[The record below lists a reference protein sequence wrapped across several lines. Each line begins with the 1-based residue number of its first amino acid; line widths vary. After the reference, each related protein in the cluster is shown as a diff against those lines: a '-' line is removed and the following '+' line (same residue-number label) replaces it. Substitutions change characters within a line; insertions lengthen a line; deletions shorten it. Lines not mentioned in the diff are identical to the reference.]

1 MSELTTAIE
10 CNKGCISQV
19 CGDRGSKQTRFEAL
33 VHALSTDLY
42 RYAFWLCRDQSRAED
57 LVQETFLRAWRSL
70 DTLRDDK
77 AAKAWLIT
85 ILRREHARSYERPG
99 LQIDPRVEPDDLIA
113 EPSGTTAETLAL
125 HRAIARLSREYRE
138 SLLLQVLGGY
148 SCEEIAE
155 LLGLSPGAVMSR
167 LFRARRKLRAILER
181 DEVSHTQVARRSG
194 QSVRNQKVGDTFYVK
209 DPNNENNEK
218 SSSPTDNLRGTDTGE
233 RRQSCS

>member
-1 MSELTTAIE
+1 MSEPKAAIE
-10 CNKGCISQV
+10 CNKDCISQV
-19 CGDRGSKQTRFEAL
+19 YRDKGSKQAQFEAM
-33 VHALSTDLY
+33 VHALSTGLY
-42 RYAFWLCRDQSRAED
+42 RYAFWLCRDQNRAED

-77 AAKAWLIT
+77 AAKGWLIT
-85 ILRREHARSYERPG
+85 ILRREHARGYERPV

-113 EPSGTTAETLAL
+113 EPDGATAETFAL

-138 SLLLQVLGGY
+138 PLLLQVLGGY
-148 SCEEIAE
+148 SCDEIAE

-194 QSVRNQKVGDTFYVK
+194 QRVRNQKVGDTFYVK
-209 DPNNENNEK
+209 DPNNEK
-218 SSSPTDNLRGTDTGE
+218 SSSFTDNRRYTHSDE
-233 RRQSCS
+233 RCRSCS